1 MDRIPLWFKCGL
13 PDASSLKRVMGVVSS
28 LGLNTICFE
37 ARCPNKGECFSKGS
51 VTFLI
56 LGKHCTRKCRF
67 CNVTAAE
74 PETVDPGEPQR
85 LADACRDLGL
95 DYVVVTSV
103 TRDDLPDGG
112 SGHFAECV
120 DALSASADPPVV
132 EVLTPDFAG
141 DMAAVDRVASAGI
154 DVFGHNVE
162 TVERLYP
169 RVRNGADYRRSLE
182 ILSRLRRRFPE
193 VIVKS
198 GLMLGLGET
207 AEEVRQAIRDLVDAG
222 CDIVTVGQYLRPSRA
237 HLRVSEYADPAVF
250 KELEGYTRDLGAV
263 AVCGPRVRSSYL
275 ARAAYDNARLRRQ
288 RCA

>member
-13 PDASSLKRVMGVVSS
+13 PDAQSLKRVMGVISS
-28 LGLNTICFE
+28 LDLNTICFE
-37 ARCPNKGECFSKGS
+37 ARCPNKGDCFSKGS

-56 LGKHCTRKCRF
+56 LGRHCTRRCGF
-67 CNVTAAE
+67 CNVTTAE
-74 PETVDPGEPQR
+74 PEDVDCSEPQR
-85 LADACRDLGL
+85 IVEACRELEL
-95 DYVVVTSV
+95 DYVILTSV

-120 DALSASADPPVV
+120 GALRANGAALVI
-132 EVLTPDFAG
+132 EALTPDFAG
-141 DMAAVDRVASAGI
+141 DTVSVDRVASAGV

-169 RVRNGADYRRSLE
+169 RVRERADYRRSLE
-182 ILSRLRRRFPE
+182 ILSRVRRRFPE
-193 VIVKS
+193 VIIKS
-198 GLMLGLGET
+198 GLMLGLGESK
-207 AEEVRQAIRDLVDAG
+207 EEVRSTIRDLADAG
-222 CDIVTVGQYLRPSRA
+222 CDIITVGQYLRPSRE
-237 HLRVSEYADPAVF
+237 HLRVRDYVHPAVF
-250 KELEGYTRDLGAV
+250 TELERYAHDLGTI